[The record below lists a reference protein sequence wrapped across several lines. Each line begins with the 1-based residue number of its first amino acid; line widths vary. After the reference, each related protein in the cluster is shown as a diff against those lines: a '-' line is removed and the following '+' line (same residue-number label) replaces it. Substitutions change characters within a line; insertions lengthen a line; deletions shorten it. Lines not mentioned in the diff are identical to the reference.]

1 MKIPLAAATVRGGK
15 ASLFVIDAGVAHQ
28 ISARVIGEDNGQLY
42 LDPATLHEGAQVVLE
57 GRALLNEGDR
67 VEAKVAPPTDEPAAA
82 PPAGAQAPGAAAP
95 ARGTKGAM

>member
-1 MKIPLAAATVRGGK
+1 MVNACTPGTFPAADWT
-15 ASLFVIDAGVAHQ
+15 I
-28 ISARVIGEDNGQLY
+28 
-42 LDPATLHEGAQVVLE
+42 LE